1 MLIELFYII
10 IFLVILYFLTKSNKE
25 YFNINT
31 NISGLYINLDK
42 RKDRRDHFKKLKSE
56 NPFFKNVNRL
66 PAIEDKKGFIG
77 CGKSHIIALKQLL
90 KQKDEY
96 YIVCED
102 DLNILNQSYF
112 NNFTSQFDKVKNNP
126 EWDIIVLTPRGISME
141 GHKSMASN
149 GFMRIYD
156 NQTATGYIIKRKMI
170 PILIKNFSEAVMN
183 LLKGGEYGLY
193 GIDQYWKRL
202 QKAYKFY
209 YYKDVCCGQLP
220 GYSNI
225 ENINVDYNSY
235 WGGRKK

>member
-1 MLIELFYII
+1 M
-10 IFLVILYFLTKSNKE
+10 
-25 YFNINT
+25 
-31 NISGLYINLDK
+31 
-42 RKDRRDHFKKLKSE
+42 
-56 NPFFKNVNRL
+56 
-66 PAIEDKKGFIG
+66 
-77 CGKSHIIALKQLL
+77 ALKQLL
-90 KQKDEY
+90 RQKDEY

-102 DLNILNQSYF
+102 DLNILNQLYF
-112 NNFTSQFDKVKNNP
+112 NNFKSQFDKVKNNP

-141 GHKSMASN
+141 GHKSMTSN

-170 PILIKNFSEAVMN
+170 PILIKNFSKAVIG
-183 LLKGGEYGLY
+183 LSKGGEYGIY

-202 QKAYKFY
+202 QKPYKFY
-209 YYKDVCCGQLP
+209 YFKDVCCGQLP